1 MTKDFEIYRA
11 ADVRERRTFEK
22 RKGRILSFRLQLEI
36 LVAGEWKVAK
46 RWDTS
51 HGFVDCDIY
60 NLQGEKKKIILNVS
74 FEEGLIRAQ
83 KDLNEHWHIYRERF
97 LQGVFP

>member
-1 MTKDFEIYRA
+1 MLKDFEVYRS

-22 RKGRILSFRLQLEI
+22 RRGKIVSFRVQLEV
-36 LVAGEWKVAK
+36 LVGNEWKAIK

-60 NLQGEKKKIILNVS
+60 NLKGEKKKIILNVS
-74 FEEGLIRAQ
+74 FEDGLVLAQ
-83 KDLNEHWHIYRERF
+83 KDFNEHWRLYRDRF

>member
-1 MTKDFEIYRA
+1 MLKDFEIYRA

-22 RKGRILSFRLQLEI
+22 RRGKIVSFRVQLE
-36 LVAGEWKVAK
+36 VCVDNEWKAVK

-51 HGFVDCDIY
+51 HGFVDCDTY
-60 NLQGEKKKIILNVS
+60 NLKGEKKKLILNVS
-74 FEEGLIRAQ
+74 LEEGLVLAQ
-83 KDLNEHWHIYRERF
+83 KDFNEHWRRYRDSF